1 MKGKMPPSTDIIS
14 ALVSIGFIA
23 GEETSATTI
32 LSDGTYT
39 VNIPKVPTSGK
50 EAAEM
55 RNILDEIFSYY
66 AVEVSEL
73 TESEESEIFDENL
86 KRIAHWA
93 SEKNG
98 LNF

>member
-1 MKGKMPPSTDIIS
+1 MKGKIPPSSNIIS
-14 ALVSIGFIA
+14 ALVSIGFVA
-23 GEETSATTI
+23 GEETPATTM

-39 VNIPKVPTSGK
+39 VNVPKVPASGK

-66 AVEVSEL
+66 ALEVSDL
-73 TESEESEIFDENL
+73 TESEESETFDENL

-93 SEKNG
+93 SGKNG
-98 LNF
+98 LN